1 MRSLILKGG
10 EIYDPLTKERREGG
24 LGIRDGRI
32 VPVESLAGEET
43 DVIDVGGCTVV
54 PGFIDYHI
62 HLYTGCDGGVAPDT
76 ISLPSGVTTAVDGGT
91 CGVST
96 FEMFK
101 RNNIDP
107 SITRVLSYL
116 HVSSSGLSTAVFP
129 ENADPDCFER
139 EKITALFRKYPY
151 ILKALKIRMSRNIIE
166 PAGLTREPLEKAIGI
181 AEEAGCPV
189 VVHVSDPVIPQEE
202 IAAMLRPGDVFCHMY
217 QGIRDTII
225 DSRCHVKPEIR
236 RARERGVVFDAS
248 NGRSNF
254 SFQVARPAVG
264 EGFLPDII
272 SSDISPVTF
281 YKQPAVSLPRL
292 MSKYLAFGL
301 PLEQVIDMVT
311 INPARQLGDEEL
323 GTLRD
328 GSIADVAI
336 VRVVEKPMQFYDLN
350 HDFISGDRLLVPQMT
365 IKGGE
370 IVYCS
375 PGFN

>member
-1 MRSLILKGG
+1 
-10 EIYDPLTKERREGG
+10 
-24 LGIRDGRI
+24 
-32 VPVESLAGEET
+32 
-43 DVIDVGGCTVV
+43 
-54 PGFIDYHI
+54 
-62 HLYTGCDGGVAPDT
+62 
-76 ISLPSGVTTAVDGGT
+76 
-91 CGVST
+91 
-96 FEMFK
+96 
-101 RNNIDP
+101 
-107 SITRVLSYL
+107 
-116 HVSSSGLSTAVFP
+116 
-129 ENADPDCFER
+129 
-139 EKITALFRKYPY
+139 
-151 ILKALKIRMSRNIIE
+151 
-166 PAGLTREPLEKAIGI
+166 
-181 AEEAGCPV
+181 
-189 VVHVSDPVIPQEE
+189 
-202 IAAMLRPGDVFCHMY
+202 MY
-217 QGIRDTII
+217 QGMGDTII
-225 DSRCHVKPEIR
+225 DSRGHVKPEIR

-311 INPARQLGDEEL
+311 INPARQLVDEEL